1 MNKTVLDYCSYYER
15 HDDEDYKASLME
27 ESSLLSEM
35 NLKSSKGKENDIGF
49 KNIYLQMRIKV

>member
-1 MNKTVLDYCSYYER
+1 MNKTVLDYCRYYER

-49 KNIYLQMRIKV
+49 KNVYLQMRIKV